1 MDQYRCSETFGKN
14 VKLLLQSAAGPED
27 EALPP
32 TRSTRTISAEFSL
45 GLETESVAKEPT
57 KEPYRVLCCLT
68 KRMKQ

>member
-1 MDQYRCSETFGKN
+1 MDQYCCSETFGKN
-14 VKLLLQSAAGPED
+14 VKLLLQSED

-32 TRSTRTISAEFSL
+32 TRSPRTISAEFSL
-45 GLETESVAKEPT
+45 GLETEPVAKEPT